1 MTPITESDED
11 DDGIADDEDNCVN
24 DANADQADADG
35 DGVGDACES
44 GASGTDPTEES
55 EDGGDASGLVL
66 ALVILLALGFVAVS
80 FFRKK

>member
-24 DANADQADADG
+24 TINADQADEDG
-35 DGVGDACES
+35 DGVGDACEDGVQS
-44 GASGTDPTEES
+44 DNNTDVT
-55 EDGGDASGLVL
+55 EDGGAAVMIL
-66 ALVILLALGFVAVS
+66 ATLIVVALGFVAVS